1 METWKDIL
9 EYEGLYQVS
18 NYGNVKSLKRTV
30 KSRFKTRTVRERNLK
45 LGKRGQYRTVTL
57 SKNDNQK
64 TFSVHRLVAMAFVPN
79 LKGENEVNHIDEN
92 PENNNFSNLEWVSHK
107 ENLHHTWERSPHKK
121 NHWSK
126 SGGNKLTPEQVL
138 KIIEIGRSLKQR
150 EIAQKFGVVRQT
162 VSKILNGETFKGI
175 AKIEGEVP

>member
-92 PENNNFSNLEWVSHK
+92 PENNNSTKVWSSKTDCIKNLKW
-107 ENLHHTWERSPHKK
+107 
-121 NHWSK
+121 
-126 SGGNKLTPEQVL
+126 
-138 KIIEIGRSLKQR
+138 
-150 EIAQKFGVVRQT
+150 
-162 VSKILNGETFKGI
+162 
-175 AKIEGEVP
+175 